1 MLSNML
7 NSKLN
12 INTTI
17 NTTRNIVVSSLRSC
31 YADYGILA
39 GKHQFSYYWARDS
52 FFASFGSLVLKDYD
66 IVRKNLSLFLRFTKN
81 GMVPLSIG
89 DPTLKFFIKLVF
101 NRHFFSQP
109 KKLFPYYKNH
119 HLYLRRTVPLDVGS
133 LLIIIMRE
141 YFDRTRDIHF
151 LRNNIKTLLKII
163 KYYERFVNDYGNY
176 GLVIDQPSSTWD
188 DSIIRHSP
196 SIYTNILYYK
206 ALVDLNF
213 LIQKLGLNDLRRESS
228 ILSDKALSNKAAMI
242 KKSINT
248 LLWNK
253 NLGFYSDSLEFR
265 NHFSTPGNLLAIIF
279 GVADKTKA
287 LKIVEY
293 IDDNKLNYPVPTR
306 TNYPSFPSSKVYPL
320 IKLVGLRG
328 YHNNNLSWLW
338 IGALELIARAKLG
351 LDYKT
356 LLSRIV
362 FVINKYNGVFEIYDK
377 KGRPFKNLFYR
388 AEHPFAW
395 SSGLLIYAF
404 YNLGIKI

>member
-1 MLSNML
+1 ML

-12 INTTI
+12 INTT
-17 NTTRNIVVSSLRSC
+17 RDIVVSSLRSC

-101 NRHFFSQP
+101 NRHSFSQP
-109 KKLFPYYKNH
+109 KKLFPHYKNH
-119 HLYLRRTVPLDVGS
+119 YLYSRRTVPLDMGS
-133 LLIIIMRE
+133 LLIITMRE
-141 YFDRTRDIHF
+141 YFDRTRDICF

-163 KYYERFVNDYGNY
+163 NYYDSYINNINENY
-176 GLVIDQPSSTWD
+176 KLIIDQPSSAWD

-196 SIYTNILYYK
+196 SIYTNTLYYK

-213 LIQKLGLNDLRRESS
+213 LIQKLGLNNLKGESS
-228 ILSDKALSNKAAMI
+228 ILSNKALSNKAAMI

-265 NHFSTPGNLLAIIF
+265 DYFSTPGNLLAIIF

-287 LKIVEY
+287 LKIIRY
-293 IDDNKLNYPVPTR
+293 IDNNKLNDPVPTR
-306 TNYPSFPSSKVYPL
+306 TNYPSFPSSKVYPF

-351 LDYKT
+351 LEYESVF
-356 LLSRIV
+356 SRIV
-362 FVINKYNGVFEIYDK
+362 LVINNYKGVFEVYDK
-377 KGRPFKNLFYR
+377 KGRPFKNLFYK
-388 AEHPFAW
+388 AENPFAW
-395 SSGLLIYAF
+395 SSGLLIYAI
-404 YNLGIKI
+404 YKLGIKLNEY